1 MENKE
6 NFSSLNINS
15 TFYRTRLSSKFLGR
29 KSFSKHDPGLIA
41 SFIPGTVID
50 ILVREGQQV
59 KKGDELLI
67 LDAMKMQNRLRSSVD
82 GLVKRIHTGKGVKVQ
97 KGTLLIEIS
106 HPDQSA
112 PE

>member
-1 MENKE
+1 MEKKE
-6 NFSSLNINS
+6 NLSSLNINS
-15 TFYRTRLSSKFLGR
+15 TFYLTRLSSKFLGR
-29 KSFSKHDPGLIA
+29 KPFRKHDLGLIT

-50 ILVREGQQV
+50 ILVSEGRQV

-67 LDAMKMQNRLRSSVD
+67 LDAMKMQNRLRSSID
-82 GLVKRIHTGKGVKVQ
+82 GMVKQIHVRKGVKVQ

-106 HPDQSA
+106 HTDQSE